1 MQLQFQTDPDNKVAV
16 TTEVSLSFTRR
27 TQAILECETKT
38 GYTVCVLSSER
49 IQVNTMAKHMTFED
63 RCRIEQE
70 LNQGSSMAQ
79 IARVI
84 GRDRS
89 TVGREILKHRVLR
102 ETKGNACIYRKDCD
116 LPKDCPVNCHPQ
128 KYAKCRRSCHKCNEH
143 CSRYTEEICRMI
155 SRPPYVCNPC
165 KQKNNCTLHHWRYIA
180 LDAQQLYERTLRDS
194 REGITLTESQ
204 LQHIDDLI
212 SPLILQGQSIE
223 VACRNH
229 RDELPVCSR
238 TIYSYVDAGLL
249 SAKNVD
255 LARKVR
261 RAPRRKKSGP
271 VMKVDKACHQG
282 RTYEDF
288 QAFMAQ
294 NPDRAIT
301 EGDSVLGTKGGKV
314 LLTLLLKNCDVQL
327 AFLRQRNDAA
337 SVSNVFRHLRE
348 RLGEDMFRRIFQV
361 ILVDRGSEFTDP
373 LRIEADHVS
382 GEIWCNVFYC
392 DPQQINQKSNC
403 ERNHEFIR
411 YVIPRGTSMDHL
423 TQADI
428 RKMMNHINS
437 YPREKW
443 NWRSPLEVFIS
454 LYGQEP
460 ATLLGL
466 EKIDPDSILLKPE
479 LLK

>member
-1 MQLQFQTDPDNKVAV
+1 MPKH
-16 TTEVSLSFTRR
+16 SLSF
-27 TQAILECETKT
+27 LEYEWKT
-38 GYTVCVLSSER
+38 GYTIYVLSSER

-70 LNQGSSMAQ
+70 LNKGSSMAQ

-84 GRDRS
+84 GKDRS
-89 TVGREILKHRVLR
+89 TVGREILKHRVYR
-102 ETKGNACIYRKDCD
+102 ETKGNLCRFRTECD

-128 KYAKCRRSCHKCNEH
+128 KYAKCRRSCRVCNEH
-143 CSRYTEEICRMI
+143 CDRFEEEVCR
-155 SRPPYVCNPC
+155 SLRKPPYVCNGC
-165 KQKNNCTLHHWRYIA
+165 ELDHHCTLRHWRYYA
-180 LDAQQLYERTLRDS
+180 LKAQEMYESTLRDS
-194 REGITLTESQ
+194 REGISLTESQ

-261 RAPRRKKSGP
+261 RVPRREKSGP
-271 VMKVDKACHQG
+271 VMKVDRACHQG

-314 LLTLLLKNCDVQL
+314 LLTLLLKNCDVPL

-337 SVSNVFRHLRE
+337 SVSNIFCHLRE

-392 DPQQINQKSNC
+392 DPQKINQKSNC

-411 YVIPRGTSMDHL
+411 YVIPKGRSMDHL

>member
-1 MQLQFQTDPDNKVAV
+1 
-16 TTEVSLSFTRR
+16 
-27 TQAILECETKT
+27 
-38 GYTVCVLSSER
+38 
-49 IQVNTMAKHMTFED
+49 MAKHMTYED

-70 LNQGSSMAQ
+70 LYKGSSLAE
-79 IARVI
+79 IARLI
-84 GRDRS
+84 GKDRS
-89 TVGREILKHRVLR
+89 TVAREIKKHRVLR
-102 ETKGNACIYRKDCD
+102 ETMGNDCLHRHECD
-116 LPKDCPVNCHPQ
+116 LPRSCPVDCHPQ
-128 KYAKCRRSCHKCNEH
+128 KYMKCRRSCRECNKH
-143 CSRYTEEICRMI
+143 CERYEEEVCRLI
-155 SRPPYVCNPC
+155 RKPPYVCNSCRDAPRC
-165 KQKNNCTLHHWRYIA
+165 NLRHWRYYA
-180 LDAQQLYERTLRDS
+180 VKAQRMYESTLSDS
-194 REGITLTESQ
+194 RKGISLTESQ
-204 LQHIDDLI
+204 LQHIDELI
-212 SPLILQGQSIE
+212 SPLVRQGQSID

-229 RDELPVCSR
+229 LDELPVCSR

-261 RAPRRKKSGP
+261 RTPRRKKSGP
-271 VMKVDKACHQG
+271 AMKVDKSCHQG

-288 QAFMAQ
+288 QMFMAQ
-294 NPDRAIT
+294 KPDRTIVQ
-301 EGDSVLGTKGGKV
+301 GDSVEGRKGGKV

-337 SVSNVFRHLRE
+337 SVSNVFRQLRE
-348 RLGEDMFRRIFQV
+348 CLGEDLFRRIFQV

-373 LRIEADHVS
+373 LRIEADHVT

-392 DPQQINQKSNC
+392 DPQQSNQKSNC

-411 YVIPRGTSMDHL
+411 YVIPKGTSMDHL
-423 TQADI
+423 TQAEI
-428 RKMMNHINS
+428 NRMMDHINS

-454 LYGQEP
+454 LYGQEA

-466 EKIDPDSILLKPE
+466 ERIDSDSILLKPE